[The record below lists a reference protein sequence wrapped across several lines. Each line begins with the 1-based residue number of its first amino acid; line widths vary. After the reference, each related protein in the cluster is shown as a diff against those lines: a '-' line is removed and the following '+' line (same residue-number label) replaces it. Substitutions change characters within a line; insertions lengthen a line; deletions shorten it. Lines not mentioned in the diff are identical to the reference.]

1 MKNLLLFHNLR
12 VSDLVF
18 PIKTEGLSN
27 SGKHQNGAKKVP
39 RKKLLQE
46 LFS

>member
-18 PIKTEGLSN
+18 PIKAEGLSD
-27 SGKHQNGAKKVP
+27 SDKHRNDAKKDP